1 MPAAGFWHWLPA
13 MTVTICWGL
22 FGLVWL
28 AGAIY
33 NSRRAPAV
41 RERSTSVS
49 PWLIG
54 PVVVLVLG
62 WIAPARIWRPITVDT
77 RWLVVLGVAVLV
89 VSTAF
94 ILWAR
99 VALGTMWTSSAVVK
113 DDHVL
118 RTDGPYGITRH
129 PIYTGLLGMLAGTAL
144 IEGLGRWVVFFVM
157 GMLMVG
163 LKIRTEE
170 RLLDRT
176 LGGAYEQYRQ
186 LVPQLVPGLRPA
198 RK

>member
-28 AGAIY
+28 VGAIY
-33 NSRRAPAV
+33 NFRRAPAV
-41 RERSTSVS
+41 RARSTSVS

-54 PVVVLVLG
+54 PVLVLG
-62 WIAPARIWRPITVDT
+62 WIAPARIWRPITVDA
-77 RWLVVLGVAVLV
+77 RWLVVLGVAALV
-89 VSTAF
+89 VSTMF

-99 VALGTMWTSSAVVK
+99 AALGTMWASSAVVK

-129 PIYTGLLGMLAGTAL
+129 PIYTGLLGMLAGTTL
-144 IEGLGRWVVFFVM
+144 IEGLGRWVAFFIIGV
-157 GMLMVG
+157 LVVG
-163 LKIRTEE
+163 LKIRAEE
-170 RLLDRT
+170 RLLDRA
-176 LGGAYEQYRQ
+176 LGGAYDQYRQ
-186 LVPQLVPGLRPA
+186 RVPLLVPGLRPV